1 MREIEQIQ
9 NQVNQRESPVQ
20 PKFTKQQLLQEC
32 EQQQDHQQVNTK
44 LLYEFLPIIGKTP
57 LLFFVAET
65 QCGASD
71 RVKALIHR
79 HGGICT
85 EFHECC
91 TIQIK
96 PKVELDMSSFY
107 PGEIYEEA
115 WLYKC
120 VSAN

>member
-57 LLFFVAET
+57 L
-65 QCGASD
+65 C
-71 RVKALIHR
+71 K
-79 HGGICT
+79 
-85 EFHECC
+85 
-91 TIQIK
+91 
-96 PKVELDMSSFY
+96 
-107 PGEIYEEA
+107 
-115 WLYKC
+115 
-120 VSAN
+120 